1 MILTKCKVESVSLLC
16 WVNTDWTSV
25 LCKVTG
31 WVVEEKGSCSRCGSH
46 LKVDIIRPCKPHSS
60 VCVWQWVGE
69 WACVEGSITSGWQ
82 KQTMH
87 APILSSWF
95 PACPLCHCSASPIPA
110 TCLSF
115 SVVWKMEAW
124 ERILPHRCLMNVGG
138 IDVLWKRHY
147 VDPVG
152 RKKLG
157 ERRAAKMVVVKVRC
171 LNQKVAVK
179 VSQEANLVHGLDQVT
194 GRETT
199 QPRTERRSWKPSCQI
214 G

>member
-1 MILTKCKVESVSLLC
+1 
-16 WVNTDWTSV
+16 
-25 LCKVTG
+25 
-31 WVVEEKGSCSRCGSH
+31 
-46 LKVDIIRPCKPHSS
+46 
-60 VCVWQWVGE
+60 
-69 WACVEGSITSGWQ
+69 
-82 KQTMH
+82 
-87 APILSSWF
+87 
-95 PACPLCHCSASPIPA
+95 
-110 TCLSF
+110 
-115 SVVWKMEAW
+115 
-124 ERILPHRCLMNVGG
+124 MNVGG

-147 VDPVG
+147 VDLVG

-171 LNQKVAVK
+171 LNQKVGVK